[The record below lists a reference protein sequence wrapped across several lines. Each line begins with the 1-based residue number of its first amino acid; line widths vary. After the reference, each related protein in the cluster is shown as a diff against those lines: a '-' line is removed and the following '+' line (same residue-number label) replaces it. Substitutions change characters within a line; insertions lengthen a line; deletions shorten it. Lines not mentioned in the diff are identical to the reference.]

1 MVEEK
6 KELSP
11 KGLPAFL
18 SGLLVGLAIVTLF
31 WLGYSYYNREP
42 QVNSVPSEKSLL
54 KGNVER
60 SENRLPPI
68 SARSA
73 GIVLG
78 EHTIA
83 DIAQKASDVVVNID
97 ISSSVNI
104 ADSPFSPI
112 IPFNEFFF
120 GPGFGNGRGMPNMPH
135 KMERKGTGSGLIY
148 RSDGYILT
156 NNHVVGQAD
165 DIQVTLNDKRVFKG
179 TVIGRDS
186 FTDLALVKINANKLP
201 VAQLGSSKELR
212 PGDWV
217 IAIGNPMGLDHTVT
231 FGIVSAIGR
240 LLRDL
245 NNNVEL
251 IQTDAAIN
259 PGNSGGPLLNIHG
272 EVIGLNTAIR
282 GDAQN
287 IGFAIPIDTAKDI
300 AAQLITKG
308 SIDRPYIGIYMQELD
323 ENLARSLGI
332 SPNTKGVVVGGLAV
346 NSPAEK
352 SGVAQGDIIVKVDG
366 KSINTGKEVQSIVR
380 SHKPGDT
387 MSIVLL
393 RDGQMKAISVRI
405 GKYPGPGDSE

>member
-1 MVEEK
+1 MLKQENIRLIIVGVLVCVALYIVGYMVGHGSTISQGAGNLVPGFNEQ
-6 KELSP
+6 
-11 KGLPAFL
+11 PANQHPII
-18 SGLLVGLAIVTLF
+18 A
-31 WLGYSYYNREP
+31 
-42 QVNSVPSEKSLL
+42 
-54 KGNVER
+54 GNKA
-60 SENRLPPI
+60 S
-68 SARSA
+68 

-78 EHTIA
+78 ESTIA
-83 DIAQKASDVVVNID
+83 DIAQAASDSVVNID
-97 ISSSVNI
+97 ISSSINLP
-104 ADSPFSPI
+104 DSPFSPML
-112 IPFNEFFF
+112 PFNGFDFF
-120 GPGFGNGRGMPNMPH
+120 MPFQQMPH
-135 KMERKGTGSGLIY
+135 KLERKGTGSGLVY

-156 NNHVVGQAD
+156 NNHVVGEAD

-186 FTDLALVKINANKLP
+186 FTDLALVKINAGNLP
-201 VAQLGSSKELR
+201 VAQLGSNKGLR

-231 FGIVSAIGR
+231 FGIVSALGR

-287 IGFAIPIDTAKDI
+287 IGFAIPVDTVKDI

-308 SIDRPYIGIYMQELD
+308 NIERAYLGIYMQEMD
-323 ENLARSLGI
+323 ENLARSLGA
-332 SPNTKGVVVGGLAV
+332 SPNTKGVVIARLAV

-352 SGVAQGDIIVKVDG
+352 AGLIQGDIIQKVDG
-366 KSINTGKEVQSIVR
+366 KSISAGKEIQAIVR

-387 MSIVLL
+387 MSMVIV
-393 RDGQMKAISVRI
+393 RDGKMKAINVKI
-405 GKYPGPGDSE
+405 GNYPGGGDNQ